1 MDHFQSVSGMVCV
14 ELTGADTAGS
24 LRRISQSGIS
34 LHRLQTVDELTVQFH
49 IFRKDYGNLERLCAK
64 YGDRIRLLT
73 KEGIFWKL
81 KMLLNRPVL
90 IFCLLLLLVLMIWIP
105 TRVFFVSVE
114 GNGQIPAKL
123 IVEAAAESGIGFG
136 ASRREVRS
144 EKMKNLLLSKLPQ
157 LQWAG
162 VNTYGCRAV
171 ITVRERAGETQ
182 AEATQT
188 PGSIVASRDG
198 VISSCTVTEG
208 TGLCAVGESVRE
220 GQVLISGVEDHGLL
234 LRAVRA
240 EGEVIAWTRHNLT
253 AMTPSGGLKRGAI
266 GSERTEFSLCIGKK
280 RINFYKGSGIC
291 DASCVKMYSEYV
303 LTLPGGYELP
313 VVLIRE
319 TVTSYDLSETG
330 ADETAASAMLRKF
343 AGTYLE
349 EQMIAGKIEQRS
361 ETISVT
367 EDVISMTGEYACT
380 EMIGRRRQEQIGE
393 DHGKT
398 D

>member
-14 ELTGADTAGS
+14 ELTSADTAGS

-49 IFRKDYGNLERLCAK
+49 IFRKDYGNLERLCVK

-90 IFCLLLLLVLMIWIP
+90 IFCLLLLLALMIWIP

>member
-171 ITVRERAGETQ
+171 ITVRERAEETQ

-240 EGEVIAWTRHNLT
+240 EGEVIAWTRRNLT
-253 AMTPSGGLKRGAI
+253 VMTPSGGLKRGAI

-303 LTLPGGYELP
+303 LTLPGGFELP

-343 AGTYLE
+343 AGPYLE
-349 EQMIAGKIEQRS
+349 KQMIAGKIEQRS

>member
-14 ELTGADTAGS
+14 ELIGADTAGS

-171 ITVRERAGETQ
+171 ITVRERAEETQ

-240 EGEVIAWTRHNLT
+240 EGEVIAWTRRNLT
-253 AMTPSGGLKRGAI
+253 VMTPSGGLKRGAI

-280 RINFYKGSGIC
+280 RINFYRGSGIC

-303 LTLPGGYELP
+303 LTLPGGFELP

-343 AGTYLE
+343 AGPYLE